1 MSLVLAPIAL
11 RWEKAEPIDL
21 RNIDGGKLLVA
32 NSAGFLAVAN
42 LLARETNGLHAYL
55 QTAETWD
62 YQCSDVVL
70 MARLDG
76 VFGAPLTREQE
87 AAELA
92 AGRC

>member
-1 MSLVLAPIAL
+1 MSLVLAPVTL
-11 RWEKAEPIDL
+11 RWQKAEAIDL
-21 RNIDGGKLLVA
+21 RQVDGGKLLVA

-42 LLARETNGLHAYL
+42 MLVRETNGLHAYL
-55 QTAETWD
+55 ETAETWD

-76 VFGAPLTREQE
+76 VFGAPLTRAQE
-87 AAELA
+87 AAEVA